1 MTDAQL
7 EIRLLGAMLRI
18 RMVEEAI
25 AIRYSEQEMRCPV
38 HLSIGQE
45 APSAAFS
52 LAVQREDFA
61 VSTHRGHAHYLAKG
75 GALGPMIAEIYGKS
89 TGCSR
94 GRGGSMH
101 LADKAAGFMGTS
113 AIVGNSIPVGVGLGL
128 ALQIQGR
135 AHASC
140 VFLGDGATEEGVYYE
155 SANFAVVRNLPVV
168 FLCENNRYSV
178 YSPLSVRQPEGRSL
192 TLVATSLGLTSEE
205 VDGND
210 AIACY
215 HAVNRALQ
223 QARGGGGPQFL
234 EFHTFRHLEHCG
246 PGDDDHL
253 DYRQP
258 GELQSWQERDPIDLL
273 QAKLLWINPA
283 FSSEIHLIRE
293 RIRNEIET
301 AFAEAAAAPFPDLE
315 ECMRDVYA

>member
-1 MTDAQL
+1 
-7 EIRLLGAMLRI
+7 
-18 RMVEEAI
+18 
-25 AIRYSEQEMRCPV
+25 
-38 HLSIGQE
+38 
-45 APSAAFS
+45 
-52 LAVQREDFA
+52 
-61 VSTHRGHAHYLAKG
+61 
-75 GALGPMIAEIYGKS
+75 
-89 TGCSR
+89 
-94 GRGGSMH
+94 
-101 LADKAAGFMGTS
+101 
-113 AIVGNSIPVGVGLGL
+113 
-128 ALQIQGR
+128 
-135 AHASC
+135 
-140 VFLGDGATEEGVYYE
+140 
-155 SANFAVVRNLPVV
+155 
-168 FLCENNRYSV
+168 
-178 YSPLSVRQPEGRSL
+178 
-192 TLVATSLGLTSEE
+192 VATSLGLTSEE

-273 QAKLLWINPA
+273 QAKLLLTNPD

-293 RIRNEIET
+293 RISNEIET